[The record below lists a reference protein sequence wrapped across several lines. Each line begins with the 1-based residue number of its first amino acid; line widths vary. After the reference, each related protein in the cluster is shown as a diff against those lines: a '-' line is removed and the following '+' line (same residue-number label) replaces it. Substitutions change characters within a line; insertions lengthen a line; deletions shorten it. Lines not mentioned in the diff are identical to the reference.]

1 MLKISKK
8 VGYALMAIK
17 YMLEKESN
25 TLVSAREICDH
36 LQIPFDTLA
45 KVMQALNKSKVLI
58 SVQGVSGGYQVT
70 DKIYELSMATLA
82 KIVEKKT
89 EKACKDCDCCDI
101 SDTCNV
107 KMPMNQF
114 SKIMQQTLE
123 KIMVKDLLAQDI
135 DLEA

>member
-17 YMLEKESN
+17 YMLEKKKDN
-25 TLVSAREICDH
+25 LVSAREICDH

-45 KVMQALNKSKVLI
+45 KVMQALNKSDVLI

-70 DKIYELSMATLA
+70 DKIYELSMASLA
-82 KIVEKKT
+82 RIVEKKP
-89 EKACKDCDCCDI
+89 EKACKDCDCCNI

-107 KMPMNQF
+107 KMPMDEFNQ
-114 SKIMQQTLE
+114 IMQETLE
-123 KIMVKDLLAQDI
+123 KIMVKDLLTKDI
-135 DLEA
+135 DLEV